1 MIDNFLM
8 IFYEGELV
16 EKAIIDFTFHGFV
29 IKVRLTKMM
38 LIKISK

>member
-8 IFYEGELV
+8 IFYKGELV
-16 EKAIIDFTFHGFV
+16 EKKIIDFALHGFA